1 MRTSLFLTVAILLL
15 SACSGGAPEP
25 TDVSPTDV
33 SRFFSEEEAR
43 AMLEHEVRRIC
54 VVASMNDTRRA
65 LNSLAHLE
73 ALPRADHWEFVTEG
87 GSSSASVFPS
97 GAIAGPVITNI
108 VLYTCKP
115 E

>member
-1 MRTSLFLTVAILLL
+1 MRTSLFLTVAVLLL
-15 SACSGGAPEP
+15 TACSGGAPEP

-54 VVASMNDTRRA
+54 VVASKNDTRRA

-73 ALPRADHWEFVTEG
+73 ALPRADHWEFVKEG
-87 GSSSASVFPS
+87 GSYARVFPS

-108 VLYTCKP
+108 VLYQCKP